1 MDFTTIIS
9 VNDLF
14 NKLDNPNWAIVDCRS
29 YPSEPEQGYQE
40 YLEGHIPGAIY
51 AHLDR
56 NLSGEIIP
64 GKTSRHPLP
73 DVQEFTDTLSTWGID
88 RQTQV
93 IAYDNSGGAIA
104 ARLWWM
110 LRWVGHGCAA
120 VLNGGWSAWIE
131 RGYAQESQESFR
143 SRRLFTPHLDPE
155 IVVDTQFVNE
165 IRLDPEYL
173 LIDARAPERFW
184 GLEEPIDSI
193 AGHIPGAVSAP
204 YSENLTED
212 GYFQPDEVLTER
224 YRDLLGDYSSI
235 KTILYCGSGVTAIHN
250 IIAMVQVGYDM
261 PLLYPGSWSEW
272 ITDPSRP
279 IAP

>member
-212 GYFQPDEVLTER
+212 GYFQSDEVLTER
-224 YRDLLGDYSSI
+224 YRDLLGDYSPI